1 MTYQLTAPLLDA
13 CVLGVV
19 ENEDVYGY
27 TLTQR
32 VMDVVDISE
41 STLYPVL
48 RRLQKSGLLTTYDK
62 PYQGR
67 NRRYYSI
74 TAEGSRQLQFFRNEW
89 EIYKDKINQ
98 LIDPASHAQA
108 DLLSMMNPQTV
119 TGTANGNE
127 ISLTLYSGYK
137 TPDNINSD
145 PAINAEIPGTAEDPN
160 GNT

>member
-19 ENEDVYGY
+19 EKEDVYGY

-48 RRLQKSGLLTTYDK
+48 RRLQKSGLLETYDV

-67 NRRYYSI
+67 NRRYYRI
-74 TAEGSRQLQFFRNEW
+74 TSPGREQLHYFRGEW
-89 EIYKDKINQ
+89 INYKDKI
-98 LIDPASHAQA
+98 DS
-108 DLLSMMNPQTV
+108 LLGDVKMI
-119 TGTANGNE
+119 TAV
-127 ISLTLYSGYK
+127 
-137 TPDNINSD
+137 
-145 PAINAEIPGTAEDPN
+145 
-160 GNT
+160 

>member
-19 ENEDVYGY
+19 EKEDVYGY

-48 RRLQKSGLLTTYDK
+48 RRLQKSGLLETYDV

-67 NRRYYSI
+67 NRRYYRI
-74 TAEGSRQLQFFRNEW
+74 TPLGKEQLNFFKAEWIS
-89 EIYKDKINQ
+89 YKEKIDALLGGMNLLTNPINQ
-98 LIDPASHAQA
+98 
-108 DLLSMMNPQTV
+108 
-119 TGTANGNE
+119 
-127 ISLTLYSGYK
+127 
-137 TPDNINSD
+137 
-145 PAINAEIPGTAEDPN
+145 
-160 GNT
+160 

>member
-19 ENEDVYGY
+19 EKEDVYGY

-48 RRLQKSGLLTTYDK
+48 RRLQKSELLETYDQ

-67 NRRYYSI
+67 NRRYYRI
-74 TAEGSRQLQFFRNEW
+74 TDSGRQQLYWFRQEW
-89 EIYKDKINQ
+89 NVYKEKI
-98 LIDPASHAQA
+98 DS
-108 DLLSMMNPQTV
+108 LL
-119 TGTANGNE
+119 GGWING
-127 ISLTLYSGYK
+127 
-137 TPDNINSD
+137 
-145 PAINAEIPGTAEDPN
+145 
-160 GNT
+160 

>member
-19 ENEDVYGY
+19 EKEDVYGY

-48 RRLQKSGLLTTYDK
+48 RRLQKSGLLETYDL

-67 NRRYYSI
+67 NRRYYRI
-74 TAEGSRQLQFFRNEW
+74 TTAGRQQLYFFRNEW
-89 EIYKDKINQ
+89 QDYKGRIDSLLGGWIN
-98 LIDPASHAQA
+98 
-108 DLLSMMNPQTV
+108 
-119 TGTANGNE
+119 G
-127 ISLTLYSGYK
+127 
-137 TPDNINSD
+137 
-145 PAINAEIPGTAEDPN
+145 
-160 GNT
+160 